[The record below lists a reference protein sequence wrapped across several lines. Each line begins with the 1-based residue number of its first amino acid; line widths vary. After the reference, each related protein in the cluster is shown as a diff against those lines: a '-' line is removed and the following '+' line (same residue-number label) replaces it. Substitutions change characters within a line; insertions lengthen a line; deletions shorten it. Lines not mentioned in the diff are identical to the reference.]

1 MNKRFFFTVSITS
14 ALAAWALLRT
24 PPGRF
29 TWRPRD
35 PNTPQVA
42 LITGAS
48 AGIGAEYARQLAARG
63 FDLVLTA
70 RRADRLHDLAQSLMQ
85 TYHVNVEVVA
95 ADLSYE
101 AGVTHVEEHIRAMDN
116 LAVLVNNAGFGTIGR
131 LVNSDP
137 VRQQEMVYLHV
148 MAPMRL
154 TQAALPGMTARQYG
168 AIINV
173 SSVAGYVRLRG
184 NVNYAATKAYL
195 TAFSET
201 LANELLGSGVYV
213 QALCPGFTRTE
224 FHYTPE
230 FENHR
235 PAPYPDFMWMSAEE
249 VVHQSLAALGNG
261 QVAFVPGWLYRML
274 VLALRTSVLGDGL
287 MRVAGLVI
295 GR

>member
-1 MNKRFFFTVSITS
+1 MNKKILTTVS
-14 ALAAWALLRT
+14 LASVVGAWALFRT

-29 TWRPRD
+29 TWRLRD
-35 PNTPQVA
+35 PNAPLAA

-63 FDLVLTA
+63 FDLVLVA
-70 RRADRLHDLAQSLMQ
+70 RRGDRLQEMAQSLTH
-85 TYHVNVEVVA
+85 TYGVNVEVIV
-95 ADLSYE
+95 ADLSQ
-101 AGVTHVEEHIRAMDN
+101 AADVARVEERIRAMDN

-154 TQAALPGMTARQYG
+154 TQAALPGMTARKYG

-201 LANELLGSGVYV
+201 LQNELLGSGVYV

-224 FHYTPE
+224 FHSTSDFAKHKPK
-230 FENHR
+230 
-235 PAPYPDFMWMSAEE
+235 PYPAFMWMSAQE
-249 VVHQSLAALGNG
+249 VVQQSLDALGNG
-261 QVAFVPGWLYRML
+261 QVAFVPGLLYRVL
-274 VLALRTSVLGDGL
+274 VLMLRTPALGDNM
-287 MRVAGLVI
+287 MRVASMFF
-295 GR
+295 

>member
-1 MNKRFFFTVSITS
+1 MNKRFLFTFFATS
-14 ALAAWALLRT
+14 VLAAWALLRT

-29 TWRPRD
+29 VWRPRD
-35 PNTPQVA
+35 PNAPCVA

-63 FDLVLTA
+63 FDLVLVA
-70 RRADRLHDLAQSLMQ
+70 RRGDRLQELAQSLTQ
-85 TYHVNVEVVA
+85 TYGVNVEVIA
-95 ADLSYE
+95 ADLSQE
-101 AGVTHVEEHIRAMDN
+101 ADVARLEEHIRAMDN
-116 LAVLVNNAGFGTIGR
+116 LAILVNNAGFGTIGR

-154 TQAALPGMTARQYG
+154 TQAALPGMTARKHG

-195 TAFSET
+195 IAFSET
-201 LANELLGSGVYV
+201 LQNELLGNGVYV

-224 FHYTPE
+224 FHFTPD
-230 FENHR
+230 FAKHK
-235 PAPYPDFMWMSAEE
+235 PKPYPEFMWMSAED
-249 VVHQSLAALGNG
+249 VVRQSLDALGNG
-261 QVAFVPGWLYRML
+261 QVAFVPGLLYRVL
-274 VLALRTSVLGDGL
+274 VLMLRIPVISDTA
-287 MRVAGLVI
+287 MRVASLWF
-295 GR
+295 

>member
-1 MNKRFFFTVSITS
+1 MNQKTLTALSLAS
-14 ALAAWALLRT
+14 AVGAWALLRT

-29 TWRPRD
+29 PWRRRD
-35 PNTPQVA
+35 LAAPATA

-48 AGIGAEYARQLAARG
+48 AGIGAEFARQLAARG

-70 RRADRLHDLAQSLMQ
+70 RRGDRLQELAQSLAT
-85 TYHVNVEVVA
+85 TYQIKCDVLSADLAREEGVA
-95 ADLSYE
+95 AVE
-101 AGVTHVEEHIRAMDN
+101 AYIRTMDH

-131 LVNSDP
+131 LANVDP
-137 VRQQEMVYLHV
+137 VRQQEMVYLHA

-154 TQAALPGMTARQYG
+154 TQAALPAMIERKHG

-201 LANELLGSGVYV
+201 LQNELLGSGVYV

-224 FHYTPE
+224 FHSTPD
-230 FENHR
+230 FANHKSK
-235 PAPYPDFMWMSAEE
+235 PYPDFMWMSAED
-249 VVHQSLAALGNG
+249 VVQQSLDAIGNG
-261 QVAFVPGWLYRML
+261 QVAFVPGLLYRLMVL
-274 VLALRTSVLGDGL
+274 VLRMPVLGDNL
-287 MRVAGLVI
+287 MRVASLFM
-295 GR
+295 